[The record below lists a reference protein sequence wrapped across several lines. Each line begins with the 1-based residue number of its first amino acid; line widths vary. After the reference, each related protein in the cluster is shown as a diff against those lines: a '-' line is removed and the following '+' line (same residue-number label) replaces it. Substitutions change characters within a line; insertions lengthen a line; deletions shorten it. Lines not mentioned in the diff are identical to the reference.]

1 MSSVP
6 PARSIRVGARASIRN
21 FAHLFLVLFP
31 AATRAVGAICF
42 RGLNHNCAKDLL
54 SPALEN
60 VSQNVKHDPDHA
72 SVSAANR
79 GS

>member
-21 FAHLFLVLFP
+21 FAHLVLVVIRAAAIPIGGAVLARAKAEGRERSGFP
-31 AATRAVGAICF
+31 ASR
-42 RGLNHNCAKDLL
+42 K
-54 SPALEN
+54 
-60 VSQNVKHDPDHA
+60 VSQNVKHDLDQA
-72 SVSAANR
+72 SLSVANR